1 MSNKNSIRSILCNDS
16 LSVQYQ
22 RSMQKRNSKRDEK
35 RNNRIDYPSFTSKLN
50 TQKTILDYKSLMKN
64 LHKEEKNTSFLQA
77 QPSNNLRVSAGKG
90 KHASSCNDGQHDCD
104 SSEDYSSEEDEYPND
119 EDYISSR
126 ISNRMRHLI
135 NSLKSVDLV
144 TDGIL
149 LNLIQAE
156 RDGNVTI
163 KNYDNEITKIIKN
176 VMDLGCGDNKFARGL
191 KKILNVEKVYLAD
204 IAEIDSPDYI
214 RVSNNH
220 IDLPDN
226 SIDLITCLVC
236 IHHFTDILQMFSE
249 IRRVL
254 KPGGLLF
261 IREHDGSKKTN
272 CYVDIIHLLDFIRR
286 DVRITKELQLD
297 LKINYL
303 SESELTEILKQFK
316 FNRIYNEKHSEEIS
330 NPQGIYH
337 NLYRLSHSESLPNLE
352 DQQIRL
358 NFYLD
363 KHFDR
368 VNISSDRLIQ
378 WLKQPN
384 NINRYKSFCKSCS
397 KKLDIEYRDIQG
409 ILKNSSS
416 DRVFFR
422 LIASHKKNKHN

>member
-1 MSNKNSIRSILCNDS
+1 M
-16 LSVQYQ
+16 
-22 RSMQKRNSKRDEK
+22 
-35 RNNRIDYPSFTSKLN
+35 
-50 TQKTILDYKSLMKN
+50 DYKSLMQNITAFKA
-64 LHKEEKNTSFLQA
+64 TQA
-77 QPSNNLRVSAGKG
+77 SSHNRARNSERNKVSNKVSNRVSN
-90 KHASSCNDGQHDCD
+90 SSPSSFNRSQHDDCD
-104 SSEDYSSEEDEYPND
+104 SSEDYSSEDDESLND
-119 EDYISSR
+119 EEYISSR
-126 ISNRMRHLI
+126 ISNRMRHLV
-135 NSLKSVDLV
+135 NSLKSLDLV
-144 TDGIL
+144 TDNIL

-156 RDGNVTI
+156 RDGNVTAKKCNNKI
-163 KNYDNEITKIIKN
+163 SKIIKN

-191 KKILNVEKVYLAD
+191 KKILKVEKVYLAD

-214 RVSNNH
+214 RVVDNK

-226 SIDLITCLVC
+226 SVDLITCLVC
-236 IHHFTDILQMFSE
+236 IHHFTEILEMFSE

-286 DVRITKELQLD
+286 DIRITKELQLD

-303 SESELTEILKQFK
+303 SELELTEILKQFK
-316 FNRIYNEKHSEEIS
+316 FNRIYNDKHAEEIS

-337 NLYRLSHSESLPNLE
+337 NLYRLSDSEFLPDLEEQQEKLDLYLNKHSN
-352 DQQIRL
+352 
-358 NFYLD
+358 
-363 KHFDR
+363 R

-384 NINRYKSFCKSCS
+384 NINKYKSFCKTCS
-397 KKLDIEYRDIQG
+397 KKLDIEYRDIQI

-422 LIASHKKNKHN
+422 LMASHQKKNTN